1 MIHSSG
7 LVFMKM
13 LRCEK
18 KLFLCV
24 LLGLNFFV
32 KSFQQV
38 NFKEQIECQRTTF
51 SSCLLQ
57 DITGFS
63 PYLIVIQKFVS

>member
-7 LVFMKM
+7 LVYLSENAKM
-13 LRCEK
+13 LK
-18 KLFLCV
+18 KEVFFV
-24 LLGLNFFV
+24 GLNFFV

-63 PYLIVIQKFVS
+63 PLIVIQKFVS